1 VSYIDPLKVMRNP
14 ATLQAYRQYQR
25 AVWAAAQPWL
35 AIGLIVVALQISLFL
50 FALFHNGFR
59 DLSLLFSL
67 LMFAY
72 GLSFGVAGLRVWLY
86 RRSHPFVLPEA
97 PSVFGKGGNVG

>member
-1 VSYIDPLKVMRNP
+1 MSYIDPRKVMRNP

-25 AVWAAAQPWL
+25 DVWAAAQPWL
-35 AIGLIVVALQISLFL
+35 AIGLIVIALQFSLFL
-50 FALFHNGFR
+50 FALFHSGFR

-72 GLSFGVAGLRVWLY
+72 GVSFCVAGIRVWLY
-86 RRSHPFVLPEA
+86 RRSHPFELPEA
-97 PSVFGKGGNVG
+97 PTARWK